1 MRIGLIGAGHIG
13 GTLARKFVEAGH
25 QVAVSNSRGPETL
38 VDLVQ
43 ALGDN
48 AKTAT
53 PEEAAAFGDVVVV
66 SVPLKAIRD
75 VPVAPLAGKVVI
87 DTNNYY
93 AQRDGQI
100 ASLDD
105 DSTTSSEL
113 LADHLKHAR
122 VVKAFNQLRA
132 DHLAERGKPAGTPG
146 RLAIPIAGDD
156 SDAKKV
162 VAHLID
168 EIGFD
173 AVDTGPL
180 SSGRFFQPGGQLY
193 GAEVTAGTIREV
205 VEGGR

>member
-13 GTLARKFVEAGH
+13 GTLARLFVQAGH
-25 QVAVSNSRGPETL
+25 QVAVSNSRGPQTL
-38 VDLVQ
+38 VDLVKS
-43 ALGDN
+43 LGEN
-48 AKTAT
+48 AKAAT
-53 PEEAAAFGDVVVV
+53 LEEPAEFGDVVVV
-66 SVPLKAIRD
+66 SIPTKAIRD
-75 VPVAPLAGKVVI
+75 VPVVPLAGKVVI

-100 ASLDD
+100 AELDD

-113 LADHLKHAR
+113 LADHLKNAR
-122 VVKAFNQLRA
+122 VVKAFNRLRA
-132 DHLAERGKPAGTPG
+132 DHLAERGTPAGTPD

-156 SDAKKV
+156 QDAKKV

-180 SSGRFFQPGGQLY
+180 SSGRLFQPGTSLY
-193 GAEVTAGTIREV
+193 GTNPSPDTIREV
-205 VEGGR
+205 AEGSR

>member
-1 MRIGLIGAGHIG
+1 MRIGFIGAGAIG
-13 GTLARKFVEAGH
+13 GTLARLFVQAGD
-25 QVAVSNSRGPETL
+25 QVALSNSRGPHTL

-43 ALGDN
+43 ELGDN
-48 AKTAT
+48 AKAAT
-53 PEEAAAFGDVVVV
+53 PEEAAEFGEVVVV
-66 SVPLKAIRD
+66 SIPVKAIGD

-100 ASLDD
+100 AEIDD

-113 LADHLKHAR
+113 LAVHLKNAR
-122 VVKAFNQLRA
+122 VVKAFNQLRS
-132 DHLAERGKPAGTPG
+132 DHLAELGKPAGTPD

-156 SDAKKV
+156 PDAKKL
-162 VAHLID
+162 VAHLVD

-193 GAEVTAGTIREV
+193 GAQVTAAAIRDV

>member
-1 MRIGLIGAGHIG
+1 MRVGLIGAGNIG
-13 GTLARKFVEAGH
+13 GTLARLFVQAGD
-25 QVAVSNSRGPETL
+25 QVAVSNSRGPHTL

-43 ALGDN
+43 ELGDN
-48 AKTAT
+48 AKAAT
-53 PEEAAAFGDVVVV
+53 PEEAAEFGDVVVV
-66 SVPLKAIRD
+66 SIPVKAIRD
-75 VPVAPLAGKVVI
+75 LPVASLAGKVVI

-100 ASLDD
+100 AEIDD
-105 DSTTSSEL
+105 DTTTSSEL
-113 LADHLKHAR
+113 LAVHLNNAR
-122 VVKAFNQLRA
+122 VVKAFNQLRSG
-132 DHLAERGKPAGTPG
+132 DLAERGLPAGTPD

-156 SDAKKV
+156 PDAKKV
-162 VAHLID
+162 VAHLVD

-193 GAEVTAGTIREV
+193 GAQVTAGTIRDV